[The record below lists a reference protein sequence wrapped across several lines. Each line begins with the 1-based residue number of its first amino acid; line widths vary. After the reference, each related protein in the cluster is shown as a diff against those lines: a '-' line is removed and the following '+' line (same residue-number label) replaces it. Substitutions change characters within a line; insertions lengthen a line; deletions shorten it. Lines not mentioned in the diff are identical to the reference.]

1 MTSNNGTYIFDFDDN
16 LMFLDT
22 EILVKNKKG
31 EIKKMTTS
39 KYASFKNGNNGYFLF
54 DWSFEH
60 FCNDSYFP
68 NDLEK
73 AIKNKKFWPAIEDF
87 KKCILNLD
95 PFSIITAR
103 WNSRK
108 TIMDWLEQIIENYLN
123 KNELKQLQDNLQKKY
138 RIKNFK
144 RVLKYYLLWQF
155 IYPVNSKEFRK
166 DFSKEVEKVWKDNIS
181 WLKTIAFKDYIENI
195 YVGWK
200 ITVWFSD
207 DNEANIN
214 AIHQI
219 IKENFYQ
226 KYKNKITFYLYHMNL
241 ENWKKEVRILN

>member
-22 EILVKNKKG
+22 EILVKNKKK

-39 KYASFKNGNNGYFLF
+39 EYTSFKNGHNEYFLF
-54 DWSFEH
+54 DWSFEY
-60 FCNDSYFP
+60 FCNDSYFLD
-68 NDLEK
+68 DLKK

-87 KKCILNLD
+87 KKCILNLNS
-95 PFSIITAR
+95 FSIITAR

-108 TIMDWLEQIIENYLN
+108 TIMNWLEQIIENYLD

-144 RVLKYYLLWQF
+144 RALKYYLLWQF
-155 IYPVNSKEFRK
+155 IYSVNSKEFRK
-166 DFSKEVEKVWKDNIS
+166 DFSKEVKKIWKDNIS

-195 YVGWK
+195 YVEWK

-214 AIHQI
+214 AIYQI

-226 KYKNKITFYLYHMNL
+226 EYKNKIVFYLYHMNL